1 MLKEQADILQ
11 KQLALITSHKFFRIK
26 MKSTTKKKLK
36 SDFFFL
42 FLFVESFVSE
52 T

>member
-11 KQLALITSHKFFRIK
+11 KQLVLITSHEFFRIK
-26 MKSTTKKKLK
+26 MKPTTKKKLN
-36 SDFFFL
+36 SDFF